1 MNTAYS
7 LNDVADFLFEPRWGE
22 IMTMVHSI
30 VKIIAIIFKGTG
42 NIPYVSLRTFCNTKQ
57 IAPRLEHQ

>member
-7 LNDVADFLFEPRWGE
+7 LSDVPDFLFEPRWGE
-22 IMTMVHSI
+22 ILTMVRSI
-30 VKIIAIIFKGTG
+30 VKISVIIFKGAG
-42 NIPYVSLRTFCNTKQ
+42 NTPYVSLRTFCNTKQ